1 MGQSSKAFPSFREAV
16 QDIPDGATIGFGGFA
31 MPGVPFNL
39 IKALYEHGA
48 KQLTLVAQHDRR
60 RTTAAHAGYW
70 HAGGEWPG
78 EESDLCIHCLNAP
91 HRRDSVHQIL
101 RVR

>member
-1 MGQSSKAFPSFREAV
+1 MGQSSKAFPSFHAAV

-48 KQLTLVAQHDRR
+48 RQLILVAN
-60 RTTAAHAGYW
+60 TT
-70 HAGGEWPG
+70 GGAQQPRMPDIGMLVENG
-78 EESDLCIHCLNAP
+78 QVKKVI
-91 HRRDSVHQIL
+91 
-101 RVR
+101 